1 MVKTRGRVFQ
11 GKVISDKMQRTVNV
25 QIERLNFVKKYQRY
39 EKRNSKI
46 KAHNPPRINAKLGD
60 IVEINETR
68 PLSKTKAY
76 AVVKIIERA
85 KE

>member
-46 KAHNPPRINAKLGD
+46 KAHNPPCINAKLGD